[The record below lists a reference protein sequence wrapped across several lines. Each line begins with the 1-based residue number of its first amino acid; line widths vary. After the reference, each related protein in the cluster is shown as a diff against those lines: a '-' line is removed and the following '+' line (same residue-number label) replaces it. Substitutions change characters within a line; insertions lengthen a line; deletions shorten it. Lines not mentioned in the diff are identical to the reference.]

1 MTLLAG
7 RIKTV
12 FDKMKYLWNR
22 ISQRFEG
29 NLAKN
34 DDVLDF
40 SELDRTRRKLVQM
53 RSRAEG
59 AESTGAFAMDAVRRR
74 MTSEVNLAEV
84 SNLRSKNRQAVNKW
98 FNREEC
104 TETGSFNAVDFDRR
118 LKEVHYET
126 DENPIGALP
135 AVEDSFMAFS
145 RQDDNLFYEESV
157 SLSGIHFKVDPLDD
171 LDDTSARR
179 PALPMSGSKEEI
191 DFAPTTSFAPEEDV
205 TDEVSEEVQIT
216 SSNPMLQVLNE
227 LEERMG
233 ANAARRDAY
242 WLGD

>member
-1 MTLLAG
+1 M
-7 RIKTV
+7 

-29 NLAKN
+29 NLAKS

-59 AESTGAFAMDAVRRR
+59 SESTGAYAMDSVRRR
-74 MTSEVNLAEV
+74 MTSEISLDEV
-84 SNLRSKNRQAVNKW
+84 STVRSKNRQAVNKW
-98 FNREEC
+98 FNREEIVD
-104 TETGSFNAVDFDRR
+104 TGSFNAVDFDRR
-118 LKEVHYET
+118 LKEVYYET
-126 DENPIGALP
+126 EENPIGSLP
-135 AVEDSFMAFS
+135 AVEDSFIAFS

-171 LDDTSARR
+171 LEDTSARR
-179 PALPMSGSKEEI
+179 PALPMFGPKEEI
-191 DFAPTTSFAPEEDV
+191 DFAPTTSFSPDEEIV
-205 TDEVSEEVQIT
+205 EETVEVVEIT

-233 ANAARRDAY
+233 SNANRRDAY
-242 WLGD
+242 WIGD

>member
-74 MTSEVNLAEV
+74 MTGEVNVAEV

-98 FNREEC
+98 FNREES

-135 AVEDSFMAFS
+135 AVEDSFIAFS

-157 SLSGIHFKVDPLDD
+157 SLSGMHFKVDPLDD

-179 PALPMSGSKEEI
+179 PALPMFGPKEEI
-191 DFAPTTSFAPEEDV
+191 DFAPTTSFAPDEDV
-205 TDEVSEEVQIT
+205 ADEVAEEIQIT

>member
-29 NLAKN
+29 NLAKSE
-34 DDVLDF
+34 DVVDF

-53 RSRAEG
+53 RSRTEG
-59 AESTGAFAMDAVRRR
+59 SESTGAFAMEAVRRR
-74 MTSEVNLAEV
+74 MTSEVDLVDV
-84 SNLRSKNRQAVNKW
+84 SAVRSKNRQAVNKW
-98 FNREEC
+98 FNREDA

-118 LKEVHYET
+118 LKEVHYDT

-145 RQDDNLFYEESV
+145 RQDDNLFYEESA

-179 PALPMSGSKEEI
+179 PALPMFGPKEEI
-191 DFAPTTSFAPEEDV
+191 DFAPTTSFAPEELEV
-205 TDEVSEEVQIT
+205 DETVEAVRIT
-216 SSNPMLQVLNE
+216 SSNPMLQVLDE

-242 WLGD
+242 WVGD